1 MDGRILDIRPDHIT
15 NGNQAA
21 TLALLWAI
29 AIKFEVRMGFIQE
42 CLPVKTGNVIMAS
55 QSDSDPV
62 S

>member
-29 AIKFEVRMGFIQE
+29 AIKFEVRLDVCCMLGVVNT
-42 CLPVKTGNVIMAS
+42 VK
-55 QSDSDPV
+55 PCP
-62 S
+62 